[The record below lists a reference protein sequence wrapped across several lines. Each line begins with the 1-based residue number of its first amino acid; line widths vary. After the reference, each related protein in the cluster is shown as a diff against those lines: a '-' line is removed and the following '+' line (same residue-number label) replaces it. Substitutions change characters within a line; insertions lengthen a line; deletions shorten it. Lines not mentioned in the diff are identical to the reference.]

1 MFSSINKL
9 PFIQN
14 YFTLLIALIPVSFIA
29 GNLVINLNVFVIIVS
44 SLLIFGK
51 EIAKIKLILLDKL
64 IFLFFF
70 FILFSA
76 LYNDIY
82 FIANDLYP
90 EDFKTIKKSFL
101 FLRYLF
107 LYFSI
112 RFLIEKNIINLKFFF
127 LSCFFS
133 TLFVSLDIFYQFIFG
148 KDIFGFVPKTR
159 KFSGPFNDELIAGG
173 YLLRFSIFS
182 FFLIP
187 IFYRKYY
194 NKIFL
199 YLLPILLILF
209 LIGMILAGNRM
220 PFIMYIFTL
229 SLITIF
235 HQALRKYFLILA
247 TVVLIIFSLLYKGNT
262 TVKGN
267 FDNFYS
273 QLSRIIVLTYN
284 RDFEVINPPTYFK
297 EFYSFYD
304 TWLSNKYIGGGIKN
318 FWYYC
323 HIEQTKKTKTLKV
336 CNTHPH
342 NYYLE
347 ILTELG
353 LVGLMLVLP
362 IIIIIL
368 YQTFYKKYFTNSS
381 LKNNNLITPFIFLFI
396 SELFPLKGTGSFFTT
411 NNATYLFFIIAILI
425 GLNRNNNFIEN
436 KK

>member
-1 MFSSINKL
+1 MFSSINRL
-9 PFIQN
+9 PLIRN

-29 GNLVINLNVFVIIVS
+29 GNLVINLNVFLIIVS
-44 SLLIFGK
+44 SLLIFGR
-51 EIAKIKLILLDKL
+51 EIVKIKIIFLDKL
-64 IFLFFF
+64 FFLFFL
-70 FILFSA
+70 FIIFSA
-76 LYNDIY
+76 LHNDIY
-82 FIANDLYP
+82 FITNDLFP
-90 EDFKTIKKSFL
+90 EDFKTLKKSFL

-107 LYFSI
+107 LYFSL
-112 RFLIEKNIINLKFFF
+112 RFLIEKKIINLKFFF
-127 LSCFFS
+127 ISCLFS

-148 KDIFGFVPKTR
+148 KDIFGFVPTTR

-199 YLLPILLILF
+199 YFLPMLLIIF

-229 SLITIF
+229 SLITVF
-235 HQALRKYFLILA
+235 HQNLRKHFLILA
-247 TVVLIIFSLLYKGNT
+247 TVVLIVFSLIYKFNSI
-262 TVKGN
+262 VKDN

-273 QLSRIIVLTYN
+273 QVSKIIVITYN
-284 RDFEVINPPTYFK
+284 KDFKNNNQPTYFK

-323 HIEQTKKTKTLKV
+323 HVEQTKKTGKLKV

-353 LVGLMLVLP
+353 LVGLILALT

-368 YQTFYKKYFTNSS
+368 YQTFYKKYFTSSS

-396 SELFPLKGTGSFFTT
+396 SEIFPIKGTGSFFTT

-425 GLNRNNNFIEN
+425 GLTRKNNFIEN

>member
-1 MFSSINKL
+1 M
-9 PFIQN
+9 
-14 YFTLLIALIPVSFIA
+14 
-29 GNLVINLNVFVIIVS
+29 
-44 SLLIFGK
+44 
-51 EIAKIKLILLDKL
+51 
-64 IFLFFF
+64 
-70 FILFSA
+70 
-76 LYNDIY
+76 
-82 FIANDLYP
+82 
-90 EDFKTIKKSFL
+90 
-101 FLRYLF
+101 
-107 LYFSI
+107 
-112 RFLIEKNIINLKFFF
+112 
-127 LSCFFS
+127 
-133 TLFVSLDIFYQFIFG
+133 
-148 KDIFGFVPKTR
+148 
-159 KFSGPFNDELIAGG
+159 
-173 YLLRFSIFS
+173 
-182 FFLIP
+182 
-187 IFYRKYY
+187 
-194 NKIFL
+194 

-247 TVVLIIFSLLYKGNT
+247 TVVLVVFSLLYKTNT

-284 RDFEVINPPTYFK
+284 KDFEVINPPTYFK

-323 HIEQTKKTKTLKV
+323 HVEQTKKTKTLKV

-353 LVGLMLVLP
+353 LVGLILVLP

-368 YQTFYKKYFTNSS
+368 YETFYKKYFTNSL

-425 GLNRNNNFIEN
+425 GLIRKNNFIEN